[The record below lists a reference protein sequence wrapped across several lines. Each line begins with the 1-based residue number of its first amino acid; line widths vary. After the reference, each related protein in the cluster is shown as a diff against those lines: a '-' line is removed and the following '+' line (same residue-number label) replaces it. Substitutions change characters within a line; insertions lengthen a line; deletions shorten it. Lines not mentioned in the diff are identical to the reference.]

1 MITRTGIRALC
12 NSTTYSRGLEIYRSD
27 DKIPDFKVEEKKNED
42 IVTALVKGSGKT
54 YYSVNIKYDKI
65 RDCLDNIFCDCNP
78 FYNDDG
84 ICRHCVAVLLEY
96 ADYRSRQRA
105 IAEYAA
111 LNEREKDIRIRNLAR
126 QKLNNEPNHEIE
138 SKAKYKIENKT
149 ENKPENRQP
158 DHCEN
163 QTLSDTGLSTME
175 QAFHRTLASYG
186 IFSTPSL
193 SGKPTTSA
201 MKALLNKRYLRRTAP
216 LAQSDTFGKVRL
228 DPYLT
233 CQKTDLEVEFRIG
246 VSRMYVLKD
255 IFEFVQN
262 LKEGREYQYGQK
274 LQFAHIMEAFEPESR
289 KLAQFIMDW
298 EERNGS
304 RYIQQTYQN
313 NGFYDVYPKL
323 RCFPLDGNELEDLL
337 EAVGQRTFVAQ
348 VDNGAERSWHIVE
361 GHPKRELT
369 ITGLNDGLELKLDKM
384 YGISCSNYH
393 IYFDDGKVY
402 RVLKSEIE
410 QIEDFVNCMDQLPGK
425 WAFIGKSDIPAFG
438 RELLPVLEK
447 YFVCSRNNFEE
458 SRYGIFSVS
467 YEIYLDVPQ
476 KDWIS
481 CRVIAVYGERKYS
494 IFETIQN
501 QAMRDRA
508 GEIEMEA
515 MLSQYFNA
523 YDEEK
528 KELVLADDEEKLYLL
543 LTEGIPAM
551 QEYAA
556 VYVSDALKRLKV
568 AENPRVKLGVS
579 LSSGLLDLEIGIED
593 IDKDELAE
601 ILSKYNR
608 KRKFYRLRNGSFL
621 NMEEQQMKVLF
632 ELKDGLRLTSK
643 QLKEGKVQ
651 LPGYRAMYLDA
662 QLRENSSVSVNKDKK
677 FRELIRNMKTI
688 EDNDFEVPKEQE
700 NILREYQKQG
710 FLWMKTLRQNG
721 FCGIL
726 ADDMGLGKTL
736 QVITFLWSE
745 YLEKKEEENK
755 RGLIITP
762 ASLVFN
768 WASEIERFAPGLP
781 VKMVVGTAEQRQT
794 MIEESGTEEIL
805 ITSYELLRRD
815 IAHYK
820 KIDFAYQVI
829 DEAQYIKNHGT
840 KSAKAVKSVTAGF
853 RMALT
858 GTPVENRLSELWSIF
873 DYLMPGFLYSYE
885 YFRKEI
891 EQPMILDEDEKA
903 KHRLQKMIRPFVL
916 RRLKKDVLKDLPD
929 KIEKDMYAKLD
940 GEQEKLYEAHV
951 KRLQMVLGRQ
961 TDAEF
966 QKSKIQILA
975 EITKLRQICCHPG
988 LLYED
993 YRSNSSKLD
1002 MCVELIQNAVNG
1014 GHKILL
1020 FSQFTSM
1027 LEILQQRLREEKI
1040 SFYSLTGATSKEQRS
1055 RLVEAFNQDKTSVF
1069 CISLKAGGTGLN
1081 LTAADI
1087 VIHYDPWW
1095 NLAVQNQATDRAHRI
1110 GQRSVVSVYK
1120 LFIKNSIEE
1129 KIKKLQEKKMEL
1141 SDQILSGDGLDSSKI
1156 SKEELIQ
1163 LL

>member
-27 DKIPDFKVEEKKNED
+27 DKISEFKVEEEKSED
-42 IVTALVKGSGKT
+42 TVTAFVKGSSKT
-54 YYSVNIKYDKI
+54 YYSVKIKYDKS
-65 RDCLDNIFCDCNP
+65 RDCLDNICCDCNP

-96 ADYRSRQRA
+96 ADYRSRQSA
-105 IAEYAA
+105 IAQYAA
-111 LNEREKDIRIRNLAR
+111 LDEREKEIRIRNLAG
-126 QKLNNEPNHEIE
+126 QKPNDFSGPTTSSKPTTLGKSTALN
-138 SKAKYKIENKT
+138 
-149 ENKPENRQP
+149 
-158 DHCEN
+158 
-163 QTLSDTGLSTME
+163 
-175 QAFHRTLASYG
+175 
-186 IFSTPSL
+186 
-193 SGKPTTSA
+193 KPTTSSKPTTSG

-216 LAQSDTFGKVRL
+216 LTQADTFGKVRL
-228 DPYLT
+228 EPYLT
-233 CQKTDLEVEFRIG
+233 CRGADIEVEFRIG
-246 VSRMYVLKD
+246 VRRMYVLKD
-255 IFEFVQN
+255 IFEFAQNMRDGREHCYGQN
-262 LKEGREYQYGQK
+262 L
-274 LQFAHIMEAFEPESR
+274 QFVHIMEAFEPKSC

-304 RYIQQTYQN
+304 RYIQQVYQK
-313 NGFYDVYPKL
+313 NGFFDVYPKL
-323 RCFPLDGNELEDLL
+323 RSFSLEGFELEDFL
-337 EAVGQRTFVAQ
+337 EAVGQREFIAQ
-348 VDNGAERSWHIVE
+348 VENGAERSWHIVE
-361 GHPKRELT
+361 GQPKRALT
-369 ITGLNDGLELKLDKM
+369 ITGRNDGLELKLSQM
-384 YGISCSNYH
+384 YGISCSKYH
-393 IYFDDGKVY
+393 IYFDEGKVY
-402 RVLKSEIE
+402 RILKSETE
-410 QIEDFVNCMDQLPGK
+410 QIEDFVNCIDRLPGR
-425 WAFIGKSDIPAFG
+425 WAFIERSDIPAFG
-438 RELLPVLEK
+438 RELLPALEK
-447 YFVCSRNNFEE
+447 YFICSRSNFEE
-458 SRYGIFSVS
+458 SRYGIFPVS
-467 YEIYLDVPQ
+467 YEIYLDAPQ

-481 CRVIAVYGERKYS
+481 CRVVAVYGERRYS
-494 IFETIQN
+494 IFEKIQDKD
-501 QAMRDRA
+501 MRDRA

-528 KELVLADDEEKLYLL
+528 GELVLANDEEKLYSL
-543 LTEGIPAM
+543 LTQGIPAM
-551 QEYAA
+551 QEYAV

-568 AENPRVKLGVS
+568 SENPKVKLGVS
-579 LSSGLLDLEIGIED
+579 LSSGLLDLEIGVEGIG
-593 IDKDELAE
+593 KDELAE

-621 NMEEQQMKVLF
+621 SLEEQQMKILF
-632 ELKDGLRLTSK
+632 ELKDVLRLTSK
-643 QLKEGKVQ
+643 QLKEGRVQ
-651 LPGYRAMYLDA
+651 IPGYRAMYLDA
-662 QLRENSSVSVNKDKK
+662 QLRENSSVSANKDRK

-688 EDNDFEVPKEQE
+688 EDNDFEVPKAQE
-700 NILREYQKQG
+700 NILREYQRQG
-710 FLWMKTLRQNG
+710 FLWMKTLKQNG

-736 QVITFLWSE
+736 QVITFLSSE
-745 YLEKKEEENK
+745 YLEKKDEENK
-755 RGLIITP
+755 RALIITP

-781 VKMVVGTAEQRQT
+781 VKMVVGSAKQRQT
-794 MIEESGTEEIL
+794 LIEESGTEEIL

-840 KSAKAVKSVTAGF
+840 KSAKAVKSVRAGF

-891 EQPMILDEDEKA
+891 EQPMIVGEDEKA
-903 KHRLQKMIRPFVL
+903 KLRLQKMIRPFVL

-940 GEQEKLYEAHV
+940 GEQEKLYGAHV

-993 YRSNSSKLD
+993 YQANSSKLD

-1027 LEILQQRLREEKI
+1027 LEILQQRLREAEI

-1055 RLVEAFNQDKTSVF
+1055 RLVEAFNRDETSVF

-1120 LFIKNSIEE
+1120 LFVKGSIEE

-1141 SDQILSGDGLDSSKI
+1141 SDQILGGDGLDNSKI

>member
-12 NSTTYSRGLEIYRSD
+12 NSTTYSKGLEIYRSD
-27 DKIPDFKVEEKKNED
+27 NKIPEFTVEEKKSED
-42 IVTALVKGSGKT
+42 VVTAVVRATSKT
-54 YYSVNIKYDKI
+54 YYSVTIKYDKN
-65 RDCLDNIFCDCNP
+65 RDCLDNIFCDCNS

-84 ICRHCVAVLLEY
+84 ICRHCAAVLLEY
-96 ADYRSRQRA
+96 ADYRSRQKA
-105 IAEYAA
+105 IAEYAV
-111 LNEREKDIRIRNLAR
+111 LDERERDIRIRSLAR
-126 QKLNNEPNHEIE
+126 QK
-138 SKAKYKIENKT
+138 
-149 ENKPENRQP
+149 
-158 DHCEN
+158 
-163 QTLSDTGLSTME
+163 
-175 QAFHRTLASYG
+175 
-186 IFSTPSL
+186 PSPP
-193 SGKPTTSA
+193 SKPTTSA
-201 MKALLNKRYLRRTAP
+201 MKTILNKRYLSRTAP
-216 LAQSDTFGKVRL
+216 LTQSDIFGKVRL
-228 DPYLT
+228 EPYLT
-233 CQKTDLEVEFRIG
+233 CRGADIEVEFRIG
-246 VSRMYVLKD
+246 VGRMYVMKD
-255 IFEFVQN
+255 IFGFVKN
-262 LKEGREYQYGQK
+262 IKEGCEYHYGQK
-274 LQFAHIMEAFEPESR
+274 LQFVHIMEAFEQESR
-289 KLAQFIMDW
+289 KLAQFIIHW
-298 EERNGS
+298 EGRNGY
-304 RYIQQTYQN
+304 RYTQQVYQS
-313 NGFYDVYPKL
+313 NGFTDAYPKL
-323 RCFPLDGNELEDLL
+323 RSFPLDGNELEDFL
-337 EAVGQRTFVAQ
+337 EAVGQREFIAQ
-348 VDNGAERSWHIVE
+348 VENGAERSWQVVE
-361 GHPKRELT
+361 GQPQRELT
-369 ITGLNDGLELKLDKM
+369 ITGRNDGLELKLSQM
-384 YGISCSNYH
+384 YGVSCSKYH
-393 IYFDDGKVY
+393 IYFDDGKIY
-402 RVLKSEIE
+402 RVLKAETE
-410 QIEDFVNCMDQLPGK
+410 QIEDFVNCMDRLPGR
-425 WAFIGKSDIPAFG
+425 WAFIEKSDIPAFG
-438 RELLPVLEK
+438 RELLPTLEK
-447 YFVCSRNNFEE
+447 YFICSRNNFEE
-458 SRYGIFSVS
+458 SKYGIFPVS
-467 YEIYLDVPQ
+467 YEIYLDAPQ

-481 CRVIAVYGERKYS
+481 CRAVAMYGERKYS
-494 IFETIQN
+494 IFEKTQDDE
-501 QAMRDRA
+501 MRDRA

-528 KELVLADDEEKLYLL
+528 RELVLADDEEKLYLF
-543 LTEGIPAM
+543 LTQGIPAM
-551 QEYAA
+551 QEYA
-556 VYVSDALKRLKV
+556 VVFVSDALKRLKV
-568 AENPRVKLGVS
+568 SENPKVKLGVS
-579 LSSGLLDLEIGIED
+579 LSSGLLDLEIDIEG

-632 ELKDGLRLTSK
+632 ELKDGLRLTSR

-651 LPGYRAMYLDA
+651 LPGYRAMYLDT
-662 QLRENSSVSVNKDKK
+662 QLRENSSVTANKDKK
-677 FRELIRNMKTI
+677 FRQLIRNMKTI

-700 NILREYQKQG
+700 HILREYQKQG
-710 FLWMKTLRQNG
+710 FLWMKTLKQNG

-794 MIEESGTEEIL
+794 LIENSAAEEIL

-820 KIDFAYQVI
+820 KVDFAYQVI
-829 DEAQYIKNHGT
+829 DEAQYIKNYGT
-840 KSAKAVKSVTAGF
+840 KSAKAVKSVRAGF

-873 DYLMPGFLYSYE
+873 DYLMPGFLYNYE

-891 EQPMILDEDEKA
+891 EQPMILGEDEKA

-929 KIEKDMYAKLD
+929 KIEKDMYVKLD

-951 KRLQMVLGRQ
+951 KRLQMVLDGQ

-966 QKSKIQILA
+966 QRSKIQILA

-993 YRSNSSKLD
+993 YHSNSSKLE

-1027 LEILQQRLREEKI
+1027 LEILRQRLRDEEI

-1055 RLVEAFNQDKTSVF
+1055 RMVEAFNQDETSVF

-1120 LFIKNSIEE
+1120 LFVKNSIEE